1 MPIETHTHWLLEGR
15 EAWNNRRS
23 SQGIRPYFSFENIF
37 EEFRDAG
44 KLNHNG
50 RVCLSSYDLSDA
62 TFHGTRLN
70 RVDFLH
76 ADLRRARFRGV
87 SFADTNFRQADLTDA
102 EFGVSYLGGVDFSSA
117 TLENTELVQPNL
129 SGADLNQYQGG
140 MCISGVLKTTE
151 RTPRRL
157 ISPCRSQMGGHRQCG
172 PAICTFHPG
181 FSLGWSRF
189 WQAKLF
195 PDTHRSPSS
204 RIHRI
209 KNVAELIEICFEI
222 KNRFDGLEIYFRGE
236 RDRSWCLR
244 PSVMRP
250 SKDGTFKLR
259 RNEGEML
266 RGLIAKRP
274 EDFLGMNSAL
284 EQMVVAQHHGLKTR
298 LVDVSPNPCVAL
310 FTACDERDPAGNK
323 HPNDMA
329 GRIHVF
335 AVPKGLI
342 KSFDSDTISIIANFA
357 KLDRGYQAL
366 LLGKTGDDSVSEDPK
381 SQIQN
386 LYDEALRRLYHYI
399 RQEKPQ
405 FEKLIDPRHL
415 LQVFLVEPKQS
426 FERIRAQE
434 GAFLLSAFHE
444 RFERELVMERVKNVP
459 VYEHETIIV
468 PAKAKAHLLKELS
481 LLSFTREN
489 LYPSLDEVAD
499 RITQP
504 FL

>member
-129 SGADLNQYQGG
+129 SGVD
-140 MCISGVLKTTE
+140 
-151 RTPRRL
+151 
-157 ISPCRSQMGGHRQCG
+157 
-172 PAICTFHPG
+172 
-181 FSLGWSRF
+181 LGWSRF

>member
-129 SGADLNQYQGG
+129 SGADL
-140 MCISGVLKTTE
+140 
-151 RTPRRL
+151 
-157 ISPCRSQMGGHRQCG
+157 
-172 PAICTFHPG
+172 
-181 FSLGWSRF
+181 GWSRF
-189 WQAKLF
+189 WQPKLF

>member
-117 TLENTELVQPNL
+117 TLENTELVQPHL
-129 SGADLNQYQGG
+129 SGAD
-140 MCISGVLKTTE
+140 
-151 RTPRRL
+151 
-157 ISPCRSQMGGHRQCG
+157 
-172 PAICTFHPG
+172 
-181 FSLGWSRF
+181 LGWSRF

-357 KLDRGYQAL
+357 KLDRGYQDL
-366 LLGKTGDDSVSEDPK
+366 LLGKTGDDCVSEDPK
-381 SQIQN
+381 SQIQY

-444 RFERELVMERVKNVP
+444 RFERELVMERVKNVA